1 MLITQEIVS
10 NWNWDEIIEVS
21 AQTSHCIAATM
32 RSRSEECL
40 HKGRG
45 HLEDIMD
52 KK

>member
-1 MLITQEIVS
+1 
-10 NWNWDEIIEVS
+10 
-21 AQTSHCIAATM
+21 M